1 MTQRFILGS
10 SSRFLTRS
18 LKSNANPISPL
29 SRNRVEFITSNDS
42 YSRFISSTQ
51 CRLEQTLKTQST
63 STTSP
68 RAEAAFQKIIQLDMV
83 EVHLLAEL
91 VNEKMGVV
99 LSPEERAAL
108 GRGSTASKSANSAEE
123 KAPEKE
129 EKTAFDLKLNSFD
142 PKAKIKIIK
151 EIRSMTDL
159 GLKEAKE
166 LVEGAPKLVKKDL
179 KIEEAEEL
187 KKKLEAVGGT
197 VEIL

>member
-1 MTQRFILGS
+1 
-10 SSRFLTRS
+10 
-18 LKSNANPISPL
+18 
-29 SRNRVEFITSNDS
+29 
-42 YSRFISSTQ
+42 
-51 CRLEQTLKTQST
+51 
-63 STTSP
+63 
-68 RAEAAFQKIIQLDMV
+68 MV

-179 KIEEAEEL
+179 KIEEAEVSSIFFL
-187 KKKLEAVGGT
+187 MS
-197 VEIL
+197 